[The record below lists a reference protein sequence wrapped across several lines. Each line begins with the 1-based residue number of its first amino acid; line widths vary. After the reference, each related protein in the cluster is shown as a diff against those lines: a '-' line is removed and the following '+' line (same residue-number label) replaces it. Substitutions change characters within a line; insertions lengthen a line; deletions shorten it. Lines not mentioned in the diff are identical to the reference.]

1 MRHALRLRPERTNS
15 RQEIITGAQA
25 CFAVHGTCQRRLNF
39 DPLAAPPPT
48 EHTREESCDEEAGA
62 RSLTASSSTLW
73 SAVEAAAGLGVV
85 SVVGVQTLRL
95 AL

>member
-1 MRHALRLRPERTNS
+1 M
-15 RQEIITGAQA
+15 
-25 CFAVHGTCQRRLNF
+25 
-39 DPLAAPPPT
+39 

-95 AL
+95 AR